1 MRRVS
6 SWESLLLLILCGFA
20 FTFLLETTKLQPT
33 AALFPRL
40 VAEASLF
47 IFAIALAFKA
57 GHAAGNTPQKGPSF
71 GGALALQAGYLA
83 VVFVLGFPI
92 ATFLYLLA
100 CPRLMG
106 YRRWKILI
114 PYGVLL
120 TSAVVL
126 VFAYALHVRFP
137 GGLLWR

>member
-1 MRRVS
+1 MRRIS
-6 SWESLLLLILCGFA
+6 SLESLLLLILCGFA
-20 FTFLLETTKLQPT
+20 LAFLFETTTLQQT

-40 VAEASLF
+40 VSEASLF
-47 IFAIALAFKA
+47 IFVIALVFKA
-57 GHAAGNTPQKGPSF
+57 DHLTEKMPHKGTSF
-71 GGALALQAGYLA
+71 GGALALQAGYLV

-120 TSAVVL
+120 TSAVFL
-126 VFAYALHVRFP
+126 IFGYALHVRFP
-137 GGLLWR
+137 TGLLWR